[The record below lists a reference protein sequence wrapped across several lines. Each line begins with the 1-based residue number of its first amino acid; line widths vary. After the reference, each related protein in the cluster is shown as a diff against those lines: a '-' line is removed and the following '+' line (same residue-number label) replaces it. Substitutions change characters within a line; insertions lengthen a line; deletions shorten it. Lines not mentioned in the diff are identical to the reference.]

1 MYDDND
7 DNDDEEQTDSS
18 NDNESDNESDNE
30 DTSENDNDTE
40 GSSSGDVEEH
50 REAIGNALSE
60 AADRQG
66 MTLTDLAAQIG
77 LSSDDVNELTHD
89 DLMTAAKHLAQEHP
103 DLVES
108 FVERLPLGNV
118 LGGFVKNFLS
128 R

>member
-1 MYDDND
+1 MYEDNN
-7 DNDDEEQTDSS
+7 DNDDEQADDSS
-18 NDNESDNESDNE
+18 TNDNETENE
-30 DTSENDNDTE
+30 DNNDEDSDTAT
-40 GSSSGDVEEH
+40 GDVEEH
-50 REAIGNALSE
+50 REAIGSALSE
-60 AADRQG
+60 AADCQG

-89 DLMTAAKHLAQEHP
+89 DLMTAAKHLAREHP

>member
-1 MYDDND
+1 MYNDSDDND
-7 DNDDEEQTDSS
+7 DDEQTDSS
-18 NDNESDNESDNE
+18 TDDNTDDTDDSSDSSGGN
-30 DTSENDNDTE
+30 
-40 GSSSGDVEEH
+40 SSSANVEEH

-66 MTLTDLAAQIG
+66 ISLSDLASQIG

-89 DLMTAAKHLAQEHP
+89 DLMTAAKHLAREHP

-128 R
+128 Q